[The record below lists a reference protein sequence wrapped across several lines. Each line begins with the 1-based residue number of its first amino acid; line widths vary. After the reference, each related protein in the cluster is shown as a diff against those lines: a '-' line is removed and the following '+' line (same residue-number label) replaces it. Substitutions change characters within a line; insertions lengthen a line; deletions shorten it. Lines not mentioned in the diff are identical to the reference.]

1 MKKKT
6 YIQPA
11 VEAAQVQTT
20 VTILTVSTIGGNVNN
35 GGGGGGSIDPD

>member
-11 VEAAQVQTT
+11 VEAAAVELTT
-20 VTILTVSTIGGNVNN
+20 MIMVVSGNIDN